1 MKKTIVFLFFIL
13 LSVFVVNAQGD
24 DSNANPKNWRYNLK
38 PGLNYS
44 GSSFRDWFDGG
55 NQLVSMKF
63 NSEGFVNY
71 QNERVIW
78 KNSFMMDHGFTKKR
92 YQKAQINV
100 DKLDFTSSL
109 SLIGKR
115 ENFMYTFLFSLKSQF
130 TEGYNYLSSTQWL
143 LQSSFFAPGYIKVD
157 LGIDYIGVENLN
169 IHLSPLSEKTT
180 IVREAFYDKKV
191 INEFWGGYEPSFYP
205 EEDPHSGR
213 IEPTEDELLPFET
226 QLETTYEGYGLAWRE
241 NSKFEVGPN
250 FRVLYENPELY
261 KFFGMKSRLDAFVS
275 YTELSKPDID
285 WETWLTINFNDY
297 VAFNINFQLKYDYDV
312 KFQENYIDEN
322 GMSAVRN
329 VSKLQF
335 RNFLGFGVSYTF
347 NK

>member
-1 MKKTIVFLFFIL
+1 MGLPKKDI
-13 LSVFVVNAQGD
+13 
-24 DSNANPKNWRYNLK
+24 KNHK
-38 PGLNYS
+38 S
-44 GSSFRDWFDGG
+44 
-55 NQLVSMKF
+55 
-63 NSEGFVNY
+63 
-71 QNERVIW
+71 
-78 KNSFMMDHGFTKKR
+78 
-92 YQKAQINV
+92 NV

-115 ENFMYTFLFSLKSQF
+115 EDFMYTLLFSLKSQF

-157 LGIDYIGVENLN
+157 LGIDYIAIENLN

-191 INEFWGGYEPSFYP
+191 VNEFWGGYEPSFYP
-205 EEDPHSGR
+205 EE
-213 IEPTEDELLPFET
+213 EPQSEYELTEEELLPFET

-250 FRVLYENPELY
+250 FRVLYENHELY
-261 KFFGMKSRLDAFVS
+261 KFFSAKSRLDAFVA
-275 YTELSKPDID
+275 YTELVKTDID
-285 WETWLTINFNDY
+285 WENMVDDNFNDY

-322 GMSAVRN
+322 GMAAVRN
-329 VSKLQF
+329 VPKLQF

-347 NK
+347 NE